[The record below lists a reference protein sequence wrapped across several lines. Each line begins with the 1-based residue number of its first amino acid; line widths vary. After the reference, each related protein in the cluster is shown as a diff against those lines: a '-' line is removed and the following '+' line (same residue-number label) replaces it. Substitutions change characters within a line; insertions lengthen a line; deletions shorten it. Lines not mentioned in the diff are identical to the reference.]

1 MIAIAVTTAFTG
13 IIPTYTAAQQ
23 LDLMA
28 QNVAAQNITQQS
40 FLNGLQRQ
48 STNREGLSI
57 ALSKKQGLIP
67 SGLQAV
73 EYMHEVNA
81 LAVESNVTLEQLT
94 IGQPHS
100 ILFAAGNNGAPNA
113 NQGASALSRG
123 SLFISDISISISG
136 TITQI
141 ANFTELLRTSK
152 RYTQVS
158 SVVMPDNGQSGGNTI
173 LVDLKAQIFMLK
185 AK

>member
-1 MIAIAVTTAFTG
+1 MRNSFKCVA
-13 IIPTYTAAQQ
+13 
-23 LDLMA
+23 LLMA
-28 QNVAAQNITQQS
+28 TGLLVSGCSLTAPQPTKSASHDELVDHAA
-40 FLNGLQRQ
+40 RA
-48 STNREGLSI
+48 
-57 ALSKKQGLIP
+57 ALPTAIQK
-67 SGLQAV
+67 SGKLRV
-73 EYMHEVNA
+73 GIDTTY
-81 LAVESNVTLEQLT
+81 
-94 IGQPHS
+94 
-100 ILFAAGNNGAPNA
+100 APNA

-173 LVDLKAQIFMLK
+173 LVDLKVQIFMLK